1 MASYVGRTERQ
12 RELEKLYNK
21 LCHRYSRYEVWQDM
35 VVMIASAI
43 ANAVDKRFFNE
54 REARYMRIVQKYTKD
69 ELNVFP
75 EFFSHIVLGMEQHPD
90 CDFLGEL
97 YMDLELGNKHAGQ
110 FFTPYDVCRM
120 MASVTINDDLLK
132 SQIKKHG
139 WISINDCACGAG
151 ATLVAAAN
159 YLRTLGFN
167 YQTQALFVAQDV
179 DMTVALMCYIQL
191 SLLGCAGYVVVGNT
205 LTEPQT
211 GNVLFGED
219 SSRCWY
225 TPMFFSEVWSTRRA
239 IAQAE
244 AMFRAVATAFPEA
257 AETQPIVNMD
267 DAEAPVSVV
276 PDPPSEPEQI
286 IAEQKPPEAEHLP
299 AELYQPT
306 FKISTN
312 KKNAGQLMFDFGYR
326 PGVTE
331 WQPEY
336 EYMVYEG
343 EVVEYRVGN

>member
-1 MASYVGRTERQ
+1 MSSYIGRNERQ

-35 VVMIASAI
+35 VVMIACAI
-43 ANAVDKRFFNE
+43 ANAADKRYFDE
-54 REARYMRIVQKYTKD
+54 REKMYMRVVQKYTKE
-69 ELNVFP
+69 ELDVFP
-75 EFFSHIVLGMEQHPD
+75 EFFTHIVLGMEENPD

-110 FFTPYDVCRM
+110 FFTPYCVCQM
-120 MASVTINDDLLK
+120 MAECSIDDAVLK
-132 SQIKKHG
+132 EQLEKHG

-159 YLRTLGFN
+159 SLRNRGIN
-167 YQTQALFVAQDV
+167 YQLHALFVAQDV
-179 DMTVALMCYIQL
+179 DMTVALMCYIQF

-211 GNVLFGED
+211 GNVLFGEE

-225 TPMFFSEVWSTRRA
+225 TPMYFHEVWSTRRA

-257 AETQPIVNMD
+257 AAVQTSANMP
-267 DAEAPVSVV
+267 DAESSGD
-276 PDPPSEPEQI
+276 PDSSPSSEAKAEK
-286 IAEQKPPEAEHLP
+286 AEQKPPEAEQLP
-299 AELYQPT
+299 AELYEPT
-306 FKISTN
+306 FKISTK
-312 KKNAGQLMFDFGYR
+312 KKNAGQLMFDFG
-326 PGVTE
+326 
-331 WQPEY
+331 
-336 EYMVYEG
+336 
-343 EVVEYRVGN
+343 